1 LKIHL
6 NPIRGRLLSGVTTK
20 QRDQPDM
27 TTQDSSYTVERNIRT
42 KAFQA
47 TYLLAAA
54 VATIGWTWML
64 GYVALALL
72 GY

>member
-1 LKIHL
+1 
-6 NPIRGRLLSGVTTK
+6 
-20 QRDQPDM
+20 M

-47 TYLLAAA
+47 TYLLAAV
-54 VATIGWTWML
+54 VATIGWTWIL